1 MSSLLHLDSSVRRA
15 SVSRLLSGKFAA
27 TWREAHPDGTYVYRD
42 LAAYPVPHLDE
53 GQVAV
58 MNRLEA
64 ASVSDLD
71 TARDAARTPE
81 ERASWAITWVLVE
94 ELLAADTIVVGLPMY
109 NYSVPSTFKAWFD
122 RVIIPPLIVNAQT
135 GEAVLAGKTVV
146 VASARGGAYG
156 PGTPRAEFDHQE
168 SYLRAAL
175 SMLALDRDLTFVH
188 SELTKSAHVP
198 RLAKF
203 KDAAAES
210 HRAAVEDI
218 VRAART
224 GSGGGVHGS
233 PFRQTRRGADGRTAA
248 A

>member
-1 MSSLLHLDSSVRRA
+1 MSSLLHLDSSVRRE
-15 SVSRLLSGKFAA
+15 SVSRLLSRAFAA
-27 TWREAHPDGTYVYRD
+27 AWREAHPGGAYAYRD
-42 LAAYPVPHLDE
+42 LAAQPVPHLDE

-64 ASVSDLD
+64 AGVRDVAA
-71 TARDAARTPE
+71 ARDAAATTE

-122 RVIIPPLIVNAQT
+122 RVIIPPLIVDAQT
-135 GEAVLAGKTVV
+135 GEGVLAGKRVV

-156 PGTPRAEFDHQE
+156 PGTPRAAFDHQE

-203 KDAAAES
+203 RDAAAAS
-210 HRAAVEDI
+210 HRTAVEDI
-218 VRAART
+218 VRAASA
-224 GSGGGVHGS
+224 GSDDAAGG
-233 PFRQTRRGADGRTAA
+233 PRQLTARTA
-248 A
+248 